1 MEVLRAQ
8 IPPHWLPGA
17 VAPAGFGL
25 LDARG
30 HGAARGSTQRSCCC
44 CAPLAPAPCVWA
56 KAKRMQK
63 GETRWCAGLCAT
75 LGIILVKHVPL
86 HFQPDPVKL
95 PLPVG
100 SGAVACCAVPA
111 PGLLRLCWGFGLKDP
126 MSVPEEP
133 QETLPLLTLRFLIH
147 ETTPQRFFSL
157 HAGVSALRWAQE
169 GTSPCV

>member
-1 MEVLRAQ
+1 MHMAMGQLGE
-8 IPPHWLPGA
+8 
-17 VAPAGFGL
+17 APK
-25 LDARG
+25 
-30 HGAARGSTQRSCCC
+30 GAAAAAVLLWRRHHACGQ
-44 CAPLAPAPCVWA
+44 
-56 KAKRMQK
+56 KQK
-63 GETRWCAGLCAT
+63 GCRRERQGGVLVCAM
-75 LGIILVKHVPL
+75 LGIILVKCVPL
-86 HFQPDPVKL
+86 HFQPEPVKL